1 MHQTGV
7 RMTNE
12 VIRNGE
18 VFHTA
23 AVDVY
28 DFEQQ
33 GRYAF
38 FFPVLVLLM
47 L

>member
-1 MHQTGV
+1 
-7 RMTNE
+7 MTNE

-23 AVDVY
+23 IVDVY

-33 GRYAF
+33 GTYSPF
-38 FFPVLVLLM
+38 ISFSQ
-47 L
+47 